1 MNNRTLQTDIRIHA
15 GWTGDIADKR
25 KVKHE
30 EHCLPS
36 SEPLSGRGIA
46 NLRARG
52 KVAST
57 STGSVNQPKCLGI
70 ELWHPR
76 GQQCLTTNYACREGR
91 GTSSYTYV
99 SPPEV
104 RGRDEWWS
112 PGNPGIVHWNPDFT
126 PYRTNNFPLLRK
138 SQKFWQ
144 NSREQYNI
152 IQYLF

>member
-1 MNNRTLQTDIRIHA
+1 MIS
-15 GWTGDIADKR
+15 DKR
-25 KVKHE
+25 NIKHE
-30 EHCLPS
+30 ERCLPS
-36 SEPLSGRGIA
+36 SEPLSGRGRA

-76 GQQCLTTNYACREGR
+76 GQQCLTTNYACREER

-99 SPPEV
+99 SLKCGGGTKG
-104 RGRDEWWS
+104 GR
-112 PGNPGIVHWNPDFT
+112 PGTQIFVHWNPYSS
-126 PYRTNNFPLLRK
+126 PRTNNFPLLRK

-144 NSREQYNI
+144 YSREQYDI

>member
-1 MNNRTLQTDIRIHA
+1 MDRRYRRQEKHWRN
-15 GWTGDIADKR
+15 
-25 KVKHE
+25 VKHE
-30 EHCLPS
+30 ECRLPP
-36 SEPLSGRGIA
+36 SEPLSGRGKA

-52 KVAST
+52 KVA

-99 SPPEV
+99 SLKCGGGTE
-104 RGRDEWWS
+104 RWS
-112 PGNPGIVHWNPDFT
+112 PGNPGTVHWNPDLT
-126 PYRTNNFPLLRK
+126 PYRANNFPLFRR

-144 NSREQYNI
+144 YSREYEQYGI
-152 IQYLF
+152 TRYLFGGQNWI